1 SVSARTE
8 KAIFWAMSLHPDDRP
23 GSVDE
28 FRDALIGS
36 RPVTIPS
43 GIRIQSKPR
52 ILQNRTEIA
61 TLLGTVGVALLALVF
76 TLLRPSF

>member
-1 SVSARTE
+1 MRTE

-43 GIRIQSKPR
+43 GIRMQSKPR
-52 ILQNRTEIA
+52 FLQSRFELA
-61 TLLGTVGVALLALVF
+61 SLLGSVGLALLALII
-76 TLLRPSF
+76 TLFRPSF